1 MCSSDLGPTEMQ
13 QAINSLLA
21 SYHSKPALAS
31 VSSQYQ
37 ANVPQ
42 YFLNIDRDKVQFMGI
57 ALNDVFSTLSY
68 YMGAAY
74 VNDFVEFGH
83 IYQVKIEARDQAQR
97 VIDDVLKLSVAN
109 SAGEMVP
116 LSSFTKVEERLGQDQ
131 INRYNMRSEERRVGK
146 ECRSRWSPYH

>member
-1 MCSSDLGPTEMQ
+1 
-13 QAINSLLA
+13 
-21 SYHSKPALAS
+21 
-31 VSSQYQ
+31 
-37 ANVPQ
+37 
-42 YFLNIDRDKVQFMGI
+42 MGI

-116 LSSFTKVEERLGQDQ
+116 LFFHQSGRAVGAGSDQ
-131 INRYNMRSEERRVGK
+131 SLQYVFHSRR
-146 ECRSRWSPYH
+146 HL